1 MKPAEESG
9 PSEDSWMLTDGV
21 AVMGPVT
28 FDSVRQLVGQGRVSS
43 DALVRH
49 TSWQIWRS
57 ANEVATLSVNHREE
71 TVKNLAQISAGVDAR
86 ASSPFSLPPPPQDAA
101 SLIPPANDSDRPPRS
116 SMRPVSVDPFGVLAA
131 ARNFEDAMLLAL
143 STSVSATMSDLGLVH
158 RVRKDLDAA
167 ITVGGH
173 GAGSEQLLG
182 EKLLDGDPTLHAAGK
197 GVTVI
202 VEPHPGEIGR
212 FVLSRAARCI
222 PHPRGAVMI
231 PMMLGGQLLCIFE
244 FARSDR
250 PYQVKEVARMQ
261 DVIEALAER
270 VVVMGWS

>member
-28 FDSVRQLVGQGRVSS
+28 FESVRHLVSQGRVSA

-49 TSWQIWRS
+49 TSWQIWRAAAEVS
-57 ANEVATLSVNHREE
+57 ALSVDHREE

-86 ASSPFSLPPPPQDAA
+86 ASSPFSLPPPPPDVT
-101 SLIPPANDSDRPPRS
+101 SLIPPAHDSDRAPRS

-131 ARNFEDAMLLAL
+131 AHNIDDAMLLAL
-143 STSVSATMSDLGLVH
+143 STSVSATNSDLGLLH
-158 RVRKDLDAA
+158 RVRADLDAA
-167 ITVGGH
+167 ITTGGH
-173 GAGSEQLLG
+173 GSGSEQLLG
-182 EKLLDGDPTLHAAGK
+182 EKLHDSDPTLHAADK
-197 GVTVI
+197 GITVI
-202 VEPHPGEIGR
+202 VEPLPGEIGR

-231 PMMLGGQLLCIFE
+231 PLMLRGELLSMFE

-250 PYQVKEVARMQ
+250 PYLVKEVARMQ

-270 VVVMGWS
+270 IVLMGWG